1 MSAVLLCALCVA
13 PANALEYTFSGAD
26 DYLFGRPTTKTNYH
40 KRSLT
45 IEKMDA
51 GTGAPVP
58 NTTFHVRGV
67 NVAYENDVT
76 TGAGGKATLGRAFRR
91 QKSAGTL
98 LLF

>member
-1 MSAVLLCALCVA
+1 
-13 PANALEYTFSGAD
+13 
-26 DYLFGRPTTKTNYH
+26 H

-45 IEKMDA
+45 IEKVDA

-76 TGAGGKATLGRAFRR
+76 TGAGGKVTLTELPSGCYEVTEINVPSPYILDSNSPGQDGVPPGPAPESCHMGAPERHARLF
-91 QKSAGTL
+91 L
-98 LLF
+98 L